1 MFFFFSQSVKV
12 ISQHFFL
19 SFFPICFSI
28 FHHFPVRGAS
38 SCCSSCGRPA
48 WRLASSSAAAH
59 WSPAVEP
66 QSGSRVWRSWS
77 WWVARK
83 NGGMM
88 MWNDGYI
95 NPCITRILYRYISN
109 QVMSSYSMYT
119 LYIYICI
126 HTYIPL
132 HYITLHYHT
141 YVHTYIHTYTYPPT
155 KHITCLLYNST
166 QHYTDRTIYTYIY
179 KYVHIYIYTYMHTD
193 VHAFGMYVCMREH
206 MVSCRFFLKIKALRI
221 KKVFL

>member
-1 MFFFFSQSVKV
+1 MAETWSSSGKVQMVANMEMETYGNPSQKLFPFLPEKHRKTTVKHVFFFSQSVKV

-119 LYIYICI
+119 LYIYIYICI
-126 HTYIPL
+126 HTYIHTITL
-132 HYITLHYHT
+132 HYITLPYIR
-141 YVHTYIHTYTYPPT
+141 TYIHTYI
-155 KHITCLLYNST
+155 HISSN
-166 QHYTDRTIYTYIY
+166 
-179 KYVHIYIYTYMHTD
+179 
-193 VHAFGMYVCMREH
+193 
-206 MVSCRFFLKIKALRI
+206 
-221 KKVFL
+221 